1 MRKPEGIRPPR
12 INICLLTIPG
22 YEQIGMNEA
31 LHLLAEHGVA
41 VQEWHL
47 AAYNKVTND
56 ICELSVFQ
64 KKSQPDLLIDIF
76 ITKLTAKALLIL
88 NNLPPI
94 DVLFQDAAD
103 LYFECLQNNNKIKV
117 VNFQK
122 RLKKAELKVLKKD
135 KKNSAKQFLTS

>member
-1 MRKPEGIRPPR
+1 
-12 INICLLTIPG
+12 
-22 YEQIGMNEA
+22 MNEA

-41 VQEWHL
+41 VQERHL

-88 NNLPPI
+88 NNLPFHQ
-94 DVLFQDAAD
+94 LMF
-103 LYFECLQNNNKIKV
+103 YFKMLQIFTLNASKTIIK
-117 VNFQK
+117 
-122 RLKKAELKVLKKD
+122 LKL
-135 KKNSAKQFLTS
+135 